1 MDRLS
6 EKTQN
11 RINNYLNENFNENS
25 DKYLSKEQELELIIK
40 AQQGDIEA
48 RNELIINNKKLII
61 SIARNYISNKMDLE
75 DLVHEGIFGLNKA
88 IDKYDITKNYRLST
102 YAVWYI
108 RQTILRVLDD
118 KGRIIRLPVYIN
130 AELRTYIKNKHNLE
144 QMKGRKLTVYE
155 LSDYLNIPVKNIEKY
170 EEYISDTISYNYMV
184 RDDENEDLFEIGNY
198 IKNQENVEEKVD
210 DSLFKED
217 IYRCI
222 KNTPL
227 TVNEVFVIIKRFGL
241 NDNEMLTQEE
251 IGKLLHINRQ
261 RVCQIEKKAIEKLRK
276 VAIKQDLKSYLHP
289 EEYNDLKQVNHVSNN
304 MKSIVGLDSY
314 WVNFFDERGLT
325 ENEIKVYALSYGL
338 FDKKEYDEDEISK
351 RMNIMKEVVG
361 DYKKS
366 ATNKLMNY
374 RKKRLRKRI

>member
-25 DKYLSKEQELELIIK
+25 DKFLSKEQELELIIK

-61 SIARNYISNKMDLE
+61 SIARKYISNKMDLE
-75 DLVHEGIFGLNKA
+75 DLVHEGIFGFNKA

-108 RQTILRVLDD
+108 RQTILRALDD

-130 AELRTYIKNKHNLE
+130 AELRTYIKNKRNLE
-144 QMKGRKLTVYE
+144 QMEGRKLTVYE

-170 EEYISDTISYNYMV
+170 EEYISDTISYNYMI
-184 RDDENEDLFEIGNY
+184 RDEENEELFEISSY
-198 IKNQENVEEKVD
+198 LKNKESVEEKVD

-251 IGKLLHINRQ
+251 IGKLLHLNRQ
-261 RVCQIEKKAIEKLRK
+261 RICKIEKRALEKLRI

-304 MKSIVGLDSY
+304 MKTIVGLDSY

>member
-1 MDRLS
+1 
-6 EKTQN
+6 
-11 RINNYLNENFNENS
+11 
-25 DKYLSKEQELELIIK
+25 
-40 AQQGDIEA
+40 
-48 RNELIINNKKLII
+48 
-61 SIARNYISNKMDLE
+61 MDLE

-108 RQTILRVLDD
+108 RQTILRALDD
-118 KGRIIRLPVYIN
+118 KGRIIRLPFYIN
-130 AELRTYIKNKHNLE
+130 AELRTYIKNKCNLE
-144 QMKGRKLTVYE
+144 QMEGRKLTVYE

-170 EEYISDTISYNYMV
+170 EEYISDTISYNYMI
-184 RDDENEDLFEIGNY
+184 RDEENEELFEISSY
-198 IKNQENVEEKVD
+198 LKNKESVEEKVD

-227 TVNEVFVIIKRFGL
+227 TVNEIFVIIKRFGL

-251 IGKLLHINRQ
+251 IGKLLHLNKQ

-351 RMNIMKEVVG
+351 RMDIMKEVVG